1 MMGKRTKLPGYS
13 TWISIGSMEES
24 GLVELGASVVTEK
37 HLDGRW
43 DMETWWKEWRKEKE
57 IKKDAICVRWKLWT
71 HRVKLEVHIPSR
83 DLLPDRA
90 GSRRSMT
97 RNGQQPIL
105 RSFEVGAKEISVD
118 AGLG

>member
-43 DMETWWKEWRKEKE
+43 DMETW
-57 IKKDAICVRWKLWT
+57 
-71 HRVKLEVHIPSR
+71 
-83 DLLPDRA
+83 
-90 GSRRSMT
+90 
-97 RNGQQPIL
+97 
-105 RSFEVGAKEISVD
+105 
-118 AGLG
+118 